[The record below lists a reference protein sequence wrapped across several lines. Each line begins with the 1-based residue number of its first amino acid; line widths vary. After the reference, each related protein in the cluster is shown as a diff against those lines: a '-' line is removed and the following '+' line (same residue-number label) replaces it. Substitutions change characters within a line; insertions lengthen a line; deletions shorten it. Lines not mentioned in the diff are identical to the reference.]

1 MIYFLLFFK
10 ASKKMA
16 NPDTSK
22 SNSGFLYGSTISYA
36 VAVVLVNILL
46 YFYMNSIPYFNF
58 IYWLIFPILIYIGS
72 MCVNML
78 GQVSSCGTAK
88 PGQALLGGIPTIIG
102 AYVGMALG
110 QIKYFRLPVASAFSS
125 LVTSKPYDLVLD
137 SSEKI
142 TNSAEVITKACD
154 AKTNFLCTPQM
165 GLLEAERRA
174 PMLKGISIGY
184 YMFFGILCGQVV
196 SSGLSQSC

>member
-1 MIYFLLFFK
+1 
-10 ASKKMA
+10 MA

-58 IYWLIFPILIYIGS
+58 IYWLLFPVLIYIGS
-72 MCVNML
+72 MSISML
-78 GQVSSCGTAK
+78 GQVSACGSVK
-88 PGQALLGGIPTIIG
+88 PGQSLLGGIPTVIG
-102 AYVGMALG
+102 AYLGMVLG
-110 QIKYFRLPVASAFSS
+110 QVKYFRLPVASAFSN

-137 SSEKI
+137 SSERV
-142 TNSAEVITKACD
+142 NSAAAAVTKACD

-165 GLLEAERRA
+165 GILEAEKRA
-174 PMLKGISIGY
+174 PMLKGIAIGY